1 MIVDIERA
9 TEDQWEVVLFGYEM
23 TMTTQ
28 QLRTLAT
35 VLAEKGITPY

>member
-1 MIVDIERA
+1 MIVDIEKA
-9 TEDQWEVVLFGYEM
+9 EKDQWEVILFGYEM

-35 VLAEKGITPY
+35 VLAEKGLTPF